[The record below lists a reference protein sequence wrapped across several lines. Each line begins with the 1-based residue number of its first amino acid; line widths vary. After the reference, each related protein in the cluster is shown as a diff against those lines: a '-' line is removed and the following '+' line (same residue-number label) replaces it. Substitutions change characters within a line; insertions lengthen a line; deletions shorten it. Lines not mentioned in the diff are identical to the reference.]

1 MNKNSRI
8 YVAGHTGFIGSALV
22 RKLKADGYK
31 NLILRTHKELDLTD
45 CIKIDK
51 LFKDSR
57 PEYVFLMAAKVGGIY
72 ANNTYPADFIC
83 QNIAIQTN
91 VIHSAYKYGIKKLLF
106 PGSACIYPKHCP
118 QPMKEKY
125 LLSGSIEPTSESFA
139 VAKIAGIKM
148 CQSYNRQHK
157 TDFICVVPATVYG
170 PGDHFGREGH
180 VVAGLIER
188 ANLAAIDP
196 GRNKF
201 TVWGTGAPKR
211 EFMFIDDAAEG
222 FIFLMN
228 KYDKSELVHMG
239 VGKETSVRVLAE
251 KVRNVIGY
259 NGKIIFQ
266 KDKPDGTPRRLL
278 DSSKIFSLGW
288 RPKVSLDDGLRRTCE
303 CCRVKYV

>member
-1 MNKNSRI
+1 MHINSRI

-22 RKLKADGYK
+22 RHLKAKGCK

-45 CIKIDK
+45 CARTDK
-51 LFKDSR
+51 LFKDSH

-72 ANNTYPADFIC
+72 ANNAYPADFIF

-91 VIHSAYKYGIKKLLF
+91 IIHSAYKHRVKKLLF
-106 PGSACIYPKHCP
+106 PGSACIYPKYCA
-118 QPMKEKY
+118 QPMKESH
-125 LLSGSIEPTSESFA
+125 LLTGSIEPTSEPFA
-139 VAKIAGIKM
+139 MAKIIGIKM
-148 CQSYNRQHK
+148 CQFYNRQYK

-196 GRNKF
+196 VRYKF
-201 TVWGTGAPKR
+201 TVWGTGSPKR

-222 FIFLMN
+222 LIFLMN
-228 KYDKSELVHMG
+228 KYDRGGLVHMG
-239 VGKETSVRVLAE
+239 VGKETSVMALAE

-288 RPKVSLDDGLRRTCE
+288 RPKVSLDDGLRRTCDWY
-303 CCRVKYV
+303 RKNK